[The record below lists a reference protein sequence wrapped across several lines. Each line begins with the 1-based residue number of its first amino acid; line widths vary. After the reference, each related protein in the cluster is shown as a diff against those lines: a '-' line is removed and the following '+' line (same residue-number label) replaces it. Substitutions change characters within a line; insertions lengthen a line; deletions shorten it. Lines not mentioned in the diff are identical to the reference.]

1 MDGYRYLVER
11 NRLMFEFEDQVAK
24 LKHLP
29 PAERKAKTAGMQVE
43 LDRKVAALYSQVA
56 EEFPG
61 ERIKKARPISDPR

>member
-11 NRLMFEFEDQVAK
+11 NRLMFEFEDQAAK

-29 PAERKAKTAGMQVE
+29 LSERQAKIAGMQVE
-43 LDRKVAALYSQVA
+43 LDRKIAALYAQVA
-56 EEFPG
+56 DEFPG